1 MKIDNE
7 RSLINLE
14 TYIKSAQESEGLKSS
29 RKQEQREVTQAES
42 VNLSHKAKDLQKA
55 REAMEATPEIREEKV
70 GQLRREIE
78 TGTYSVKRDEIAT
91 KMIQESLIDAF
102 IK

>member
-1 MKIDNE
+1 MKISSE

-14 TYIKSAQESEGLKSS
+14 AYIKSAQESEGLKSS

-55 REAMEATPEIREEKV
+55 REVMEVTPEIRENKV
-70 GQLRREIE
+70 GQLKREIE
-78 TGTYSVKRDEIAT
+78 AGTYSVKRDEIAT
-91 KMIQESLIDAF
+91 KMVRESLIDAF
-102 IK
+102 I